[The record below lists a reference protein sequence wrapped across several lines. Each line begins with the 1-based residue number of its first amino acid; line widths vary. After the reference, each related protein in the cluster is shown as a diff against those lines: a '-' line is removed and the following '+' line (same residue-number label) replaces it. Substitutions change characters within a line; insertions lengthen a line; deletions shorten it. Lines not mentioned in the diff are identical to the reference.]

1 MKKILF
7 TLLTLLAIDGFGQT
21 WIDYM
26 MDDNLTISVPEDFV
40 LMDTLGQR
48 IVQARIDNAL
58 IMIQRIKNNGETV
71 VYFAENLTKAYEEFQ
86 EGMIRSHK
94 GVLKS
99 QQWIEES
106 RVLFNE
112 FSYYAYLGEEKQL
125 RHCRAL
131 FINDNWYAIQF
142 WEVESMTDE
151 LAPVREKLFTS
162 IKLPEGVS
170 RENQTSNGGG
180 GKTVVERKS
189 TAYELGYYG
198 AIIVMINL
206 ALGFVVGVV
215 LVIVKITRRKKSIT
229 STNLEKVRRVAEEE
243 ITLPQENDPSNLNS

>member
-58 IMIQRIKNNGETV
+58 IMIQRIKNDGETV
-71 VYFAENLTKAYEEFQ
+71 VYFAENLTKAYEDFQ
-86 EGMIRSHK
+86 DGMIRSQK
-94 GVLKS
+94 GELKS

-112 FSYYAYLGEEKQL
+112 FSYYATLGEEKQL

-151 LAPVREKLFTS
+151 LAPEREKLFSS
-162 IKLPEGVS
+162 IKLPAGVS
-170 RENQTSNGGG
+170 RENQTSSGG
-180 GKTVVERKS
+180 GKAIGERKS

-198 AIIVMINL
+198 AIIVIINL
-206 ALGFVVGVV
+206 ILGFVVGVV
-215 LVIVKITRRKKSIT
+215 LVIVKFTRRKKSIT
-229 STNLEKVRRVAEEE
+229 STNLEKVRRVAEEK

>member
-1 MKKILF
+1 MRKILF
-7 TLLTLLAIDGFGQT
+7 TLLMLLAIDGFGQT

-26 MDDNLTISVPEDFV
+26 MDDNLTISVPEDFK

-58 IMIQRIKNNGETV
+58 IMIQRVQNQGENATV
-71 VYFAENLTKAYEEFQ
+71 VQFAEDLTKAYEAFQ
-86 EGMIRSHK
+86 KGVIRSQK
-94 GVLKS
+94 GELKS
-99 QQWIEES
+99 QQWVEKS
-106 RVLFNE
+106 RVLLNE
-112 FSYYAYLGEEKQL
+112 FSYTANWGEEKQM

-151 LAPVREKLFTS
+151 LAPVREKLFDS

-180 GKTVVERKS
+180 KAIGERRS
-189 TAYELGYYG
+189 GAYELGYYG
-198 AIIVMINL
+198 AIIVIINL
-206 ALGFVVGVV
+206 GLGLLVGIV
-215 LVIVKITRRKKSIT
+215 LVILKLARRKKSSVI
-229 STNLEKVRRVAEEE
+229 LEKVKPVAVEK
-243 ITLPQENDPSNLNS
+243 TDLPLGDEPKNSS